1 MSPPVA
7 GAAFD
12 LWVLAS
18 SGGESARVAGA
29 LGLPLA
35 ANYHVS
41 PSNVLGTVEAYRSA
55 FRPGVLA
62 EPYVVVSADVLV
74 AETTERARHLADPFA
89 EWVLSI
95 RRGAQGA
102 IAYPEP
108 GTTTPWEQRS
118 AADQDVL
125 RDRIDTRI
133 VGTPDEVAAGL
144 ATLQRV
150 TGADELLVTTETHDP
165 RDRVRSFELLA
176 DAWGLHAERA
186 RRGRCRRVCRRPRP
200 GALGRLTPTTR
211 RSPTVPVDFLGIAT
225 TSDGSETQVPTTAPF
240 DLRYLERI
248 VRAHED
254 NGWTRVLFAYGSSGP
269 EPSVLAAHA
278 AARLDSIELLLAHR
292 PNVSYPTFA
301 AKSFATLDQ
310 LSGGRLSVHFI
321 TGGNDHEQQREGDTL
336 TKDQRYARTQEYI
349 QIVKRAWT
357 SAEPFD
363 HDGEFYQFRD
373 FVLDAKAVDGRS
385 PTISFGGSSDAAYRV
400 GAAEADIYA
409 VWGEPLD
416 RTAEQIA
423 RIRRGGRRC
432 RTDHA
437 AAHPRRVPADHR
449 AHRGAGLG
457 EGAPDPRRDRGPQ
470 GGGRRRAEPAPP
482 HRQARERRVAAAAG
496 DRRAGRPVRLRPLD
510 GHGEGHRR
518 RRQLERARRHARAGR
533 GGAAGVLRP
542 RA

>member
-1 MSPPVA
+1 M
-7 GAAFD
+7 
-12 LWVLAS
+12 
-18 SGGESARVAGA
+18 
-29 LGLPLA
+29 
-35 ANYHVS
+35 
-41 PSNVLGTVEAYRSA
+41 
-55 FRPGVLA
+55 
-62 EPYVVVSADVLV
+62 
-74 AETTERARHLADPFA
+74 
-89 EWVLSI
+89 
-95 RRGAQGA
+95 
-102 IAYPEP
+102 
-108 GTTTPWEQRS
+108 
-118 AADQDVL
+118 
-125 RDRIDTRI
+125 
-133 VGTPDEVAAGL
+133 
-144 ATLQRV
+144 
-150 TGADELLVTTETHDP
+150 
-165 RDRVRSFELLA
+165 
-176 DAWGLHAERA
+176 
-186 RRGRCRRVCRRPRP
+186 
-200 GALGRLTPTTR
+200 
-211 RSPTVPVDFLGIAT
+211 PVDFLGIAT
-225 TSDGSETQVPTTAPF
+225 TSNGSETQVPTTAPF

-349 QIVKRAWT
+349 QIVKKAWT

-423 RIRRGGRRC
+423 RIRR
-432 RTDHA
+432 
-437 AAHPRRVPADHR
+437 
-449 AHRGAGLG
+449 
-457 EGAPDPRRDRGPQ
+457 E
-470 GGGRRRAEPAPP
+470 
-482 HRQARERRVAAAAG
+482 AAAAG
-496 DRRAGRPVRLRPLD
+496 RTTPPRIHAAFRPIIAPTEELAWEKAHRILGAIEARKAAAGGVLS
-510 GHGEGHRR
+510 
-518 RRQLERARRHARAGR
+518 RRHPIDKPENAGSQRLLEIAAQGDRFDSVLWTATAKATGGAGNSNALVGTPEQVAEALLAYYDLGVSVISARGYDLLDDAIDFGRYVIPLVREGVAARDAARA
-533 GGAAGVLRP
+533 AA
-542 RA
+542 